1 MLTSSAQKGEPVE
14 TKVSGVQS
22 VERAFSILEEMAR
35 NGGEIGLTTLATKLG
50 LAVPTVHRSMKTLVS
65 LGYAKRNGSRKYT
78 LGASLLLLG
87 EAASR
92 GIASWAKPTLLT
104 LANECGETVNLAT
117 LEGDRVVYI
126 GQSPSKHSMRMFTEA
141 GRRVLPHACGV
152 GKAILS
158 TLEEEDAKEII
169 SHTGMPKYTSNTRT
183 TWKSLNNDLLGI
195 RSTGFAI
202 DEGEQEVGVRCI
214 AAPLLGV
221 SPPTA
226 ISISGPTSRVTDSF
240 IKKFSPKLLETAAD
254 LANEFGY
261 DE

>member
-1 MLTSSAQKGEPVE
+1 MLTSTEQKGEPVE

-35 NGGEIGLTTLATKLG
+35 NGGEIGLTTLAAKLG
-50 LAVPTVHRSMKTLVS
+50 LAVPTVHRSMQTLVS

-92 GIASWAKPTLLT
+92 GIASWAKPALLA

-117 LEGDRVVYI
+117 LEGDRIVYI

-152 GKAILS
+152 GKAIFS
-158 TLEEEDAKEII
+158 ALEDEECREII
-169 SHTGMPKYTSNTRT
+169 SHTGMPKYTSTTHT
-183 TWKSLNNDLLGI
+183 TWKSLKSDLNSVRENGY
-195 RSTGFAI
+195 AI

-221 SPPTA
+221 TPPTA
-226 ISISGPTSRVTDSF
+226 ISISGPTSRVSDSF
-240 IKKFSPKLLETAAD
+240 IKKFAPILLDTAAD
-254 LANEFGY
+254 LAIEFGY
-261 DE
+261 K